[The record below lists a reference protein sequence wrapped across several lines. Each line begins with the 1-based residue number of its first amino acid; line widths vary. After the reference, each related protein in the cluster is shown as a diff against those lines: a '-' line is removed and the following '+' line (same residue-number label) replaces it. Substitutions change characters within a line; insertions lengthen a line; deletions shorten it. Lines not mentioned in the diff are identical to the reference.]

1 MATILPASHADK
13 IQWLNDIPVW
23 VDQCSLP
30 KEKVEATSSLVQE
43 QLEAGY
49 LVESQSSWNTPIFI
63 IKKKMVNG
71 DCYKILKKS

>member
-1 MATILPASHADK
+1 VATILPASHADK

-43 QLEAGY
+43 QLEAGH
-49 LVESQSSWNTPIFI
+49 LVESHSPWNIPIFI
-63 IKKKMVNG
+63 IKKKIWKMET
-71 DCYKILKKS
+71 LTRFKKS